1 MTYYILYGKAEGMR
15 RFMPLDLTEG
25 AFVKNIMYAS
35 LFNDKAKAEEVAYK
49 LMEQNKG
56 LVIEVRNHD

>member
-1 MTYYILYGKAEGMR
+1 MSYYIIYGKIEGMK

-25 AFVKNIMYAS
+25 TFVKNIMFAS
-35 LFNDKAKAEEVAYK
+35 LFNDKAKAETLAHK

-56 LVIEVRNHD
+56 LAIEVRERN

>member
-25 AFVKNIMYAS
+25 TFVKNIMYAS
-35 LFNDKAKAEEVAYK
+35 LFIDKAKAETVAYK
-49 LMEQNKG
+49 LLDQNKG
-56 LVIEVRNHD
+56 LAVEVREQN

>member
-1 MTYYILYGKAEGMR
+1 MSYYILYGKTEGMK

-25 AFVKNIMYAS
+25 TFVNHIMYAS
-35 LFNDKAKAEEVAYK
+35 LFNDKAKAKDVTHK

-56 LVIEVRNHD
+56 LSIEVRKQN

>member
-1 MTYYILYGKAEGMR
+1 MSYYILYGKTEGMK

-25 AFVKNIMYAS
+25 TFVNHIMYAS
-35 LFNDKAKAEEVAYK
+35 LLNDKAKAKDVTHK

-56 LVIEVRNHD
+56 LSIEIREQN

>member
-1 MTYYILYGKAEGMR
+1 MTYYILYGKAEGMK

-25 AFVKNIMYAS
+25 VFVKHIMYAS

>member
-1 MTYYILYGKAEGMR
+1 MSYYILYGKTEGMK

-25 AFVKNIMYAS
+25 TFVNHIMYAS
-35 LFNDKAKAEEVAYK
+35 LFNDKVKAKDVTHK

-56 LVIEVRNHD
+56 LSIEVRKQN